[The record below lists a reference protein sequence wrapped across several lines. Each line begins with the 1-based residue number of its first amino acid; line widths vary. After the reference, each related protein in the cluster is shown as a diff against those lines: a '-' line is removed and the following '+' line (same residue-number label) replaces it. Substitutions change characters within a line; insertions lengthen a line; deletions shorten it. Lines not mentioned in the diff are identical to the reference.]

1 MKFYDVCI
9 IGGGHSGLVAA
20 LAFAN
25 YKFNVLCV
33 ESKTFSSS
41 SKKDIELR
49 TTAHLLP
56 TVSFL
61 KTIGVWKHLE
71 AYSCPLETLKI
82 VNEKDIENFSPKI
95 SNNIFQSN
103 EINQKNFGYNV
114 PLEKSINIFRELV
127 KSCKN
132 INMLDYTSLV
142 SSYLEKEFRIVKL
155 SNGDFIKTKLV
166 IGADGAN
173 SVVRNLSGIDVFEKD
188 TDQLALTFNVK
199 HTLEHKNISNELY
212 KIGGPLTTVPILDN
226 NKNLHSS
233 IVWMNNKE
241 VTEQLL
247 SLDKKTFALK
257 LNERSLSILGEMSP
271 ITAATKLPVKI
282 MVAQKLVGER
292 IALIGEAAHKLP
304 PIGAQGFN
312 MSVKDIE
319 TILQLSIKN
328 IRNVGSSDMLSA
340 YQFKRSPEIFGKA
353 FSVGFLNKLAAS
365 EQTAFQ
371 NLRAFGLDAIN
382 NIGPLKRG
390 IMRLGLG

>member
-20 LAFAN
+20 LAFAKN
-25 YKFNVLCV
+25 NFRVLCV
-33 ESKTFSSS
+33 ESKTISTS
-41 SKKDIELR
+41 SKKDLELR

-82 VNEKDIENFSPKI
+82 INEKDIESSSPKI
-95 SNNIFQSN
+95 TNNIFQSN
-103 EINQKNFGYNV
+103 EINQNNFGYNV
-114 PLEKSINIFRELV
+114 PLEKSVYILRELV
-127 KSCKN
+127 KSHEN
-132 INMLDYTSLV
+132 IIMIDNTSLT
-142 SSYLEKEFRIVKL
+142 SSYLENNSRIIQL
-155 SNGDFIKTKLV
+155 SNGNFIKTKLV

-173 SVVRNLSGIDVFEKD
+173 SVVRSLSGIEVFEKD
-188 TDQLALTFNVK
+188 TGQVALTFNVK

-212 KIGGPLTTVPILDN
+212 KVGGPLTTIPILDD

-247 SLDKKTFALK
+247 SLNKKNFALK

-271 ITAATKLPVKI
+271 ITKITELPVRI
-282 MVAQKLVGER
+282 MVSQRLVEER

-328 IRNVGSSDMLSA
+328 AKNIGSSKMLKL
-340 YQFKRSPEIFGKA
+340 YQFKRYPETFGKA

-365 EQTAFQ
+365 EQPVFQ
-371 NLRAFGLDAIN
+371 NLRALGLDAID
-382 NIGPLKRG
+382 NIGPLKQS
-390 IMRLGLG
+390 IMRFGLG

>member
-20 LAFAN
+20 LAFAKN
-25 YKFNVLCV
+25 KFNVLCV
-33 ESKTFSSS
+33 ESKAFSSS
-41 SKKDIELR
+41 SKKDLELR

-56 TVSFL
+56 TISFL
-61 KTIGVWKHLE
+61 KTIGLWKHLE
-71 AYSCPLETLKI
+71 AYSCPLESLRI
-82 VNEKDIENFSPKI
+82 INEKDIERSSPKI
-95 SNNIFQSN
+95 SDNIFQSN
-103 EINQKNFGYNV
+103 EIKQNNFGYNV
-114 PLEKSINIFRELV
+114 PLEKSVNIFRELV
-127 KSCKN
+127 KSFKN
-132 INMLDYTSLV
+132 LNMLDDTSFI
-142 SSYLEKEFRIVKL
+142 SSYLENEYRIIKL

-173 SVVRNLSGIDVFEKD
+173 SVVRSLSGNEVFEQD
-188 TDQLALTFNVK
+188 TGQVALTFNVK

-212 KIGGPLTTVPILDN
+212 KKGGPLTTVPILDD

-247 SLDKKTFALK
+247 SLDKKKFARK
-257 LNERSLSILGEMSP
+257 LNERSLSILGEMAP
-271 ITAATKLPVKI
+271 ITAVTKLPVKI

-312 MSVKDIE
+312 MSVKDIK
-319 TILQLSIKN
+319 TILRLTIKN
-328 IRNVGSSDMLSA
+328 TKNIGSPSMLSS
-340 YQFKRSPEIFGKA
+340 YQFKRYPDIFGKA
-353 FSVGFLNKLAAS
+353 FSVGFLNILAAS

-371 NLRAFGLDAIN
+371 NLRALGLEAIN

>member
-20 LAFAN
+20 LAFAKN
-25 YKFNVLCV
+25 KFSVLCV
-33 ESKTFSSS
+33 ESKTISTS
-41 SKKDIELR
+41 SKKDLELR

-61 KTIGVWKHLE
+61 KTMGVWKHLQ

-82 VNEKDIENFSPKI
+82 INEKDIESPSPKI
-95 SNNIFQSN
+95 TNNIFQSN
-103 EINQKNFGYNV
+103 EINQNNFGYNV
-114 PLEKSINIFRELV
+114 PLEKSVYILRELV
-127 KSCKN
+127 KSHEN
-132 INMLDYTSLV
+132 ITMIDNTSLT
-142 SSYLEKEFRIVKL
+142 SSYLENNSRIIQL
-155 SNGDFIKTKLV
+155 SNGNFIKTKLV

-173 SVVRNLSGIDVFEKD
+173 SVVRSLSGIEVFEKD
-188 TDQLALTFNVK
+188 TGQVALTFNVK

-212 KIGGPLTTVPILDN
+212 KVGGPLTTIPILDD

-247 SLDKKTFALK
+247 SLNKKEFALK

-271 ITAATKLPVKI
+271 ITTITELPVKI
-282 MVAQKLVGER
+282 MVAQKFVEER

-319 TILQLSIKN
+319 TILHLCIKN
-328 IRNVGSSDMLSA
+328 AKNIGSSKMLNL
-340 YQFKRSPEIFGKA
+340 YQFKRYPEIFGKA

-365 EQTAFQ
+365 EQTVFQ
-371 NLRAFGLDAIN
+371 NLRALGLDAID
-382 NIGPLKRG
+382 NIGPLKRS

>member
-1 MKFYDVCI
+1 MKFYDVCV

-20 LAFAN
+20 LAFAKN
-25 YKFNVLCV
+25 NFNVLCV
-33 ESKTFSSS
+33 ESTTFSSS
-41 SKKDIELR
+41 SKKDLELR

-61 KTIGVWKHLE
+61 ENIGVWKHLE
-71 AYSCPLETLKI
+71 AYSCPLKTLKI
-82 VNEKDIENFSPKI
+82 INERDIETSSPKI

-103 EINQKNFGYNV
+103 EIKQNNFGYNV
-114 PLEKSINIFRELV
+114 PLEKSVNIFRELV
-127 KSCKN
+127 KCHKN
-132 INMLDYTSLV
+132 INMIDNTSLI
-142 SSYLEKEFRIVKL
+142 SSHLENELRIIQL

-173 SVVRNLSGIDVFEKD
+173 SVVRSLSGIELFQRD
-188 TDQLALTFNVK
+188 TGQVALTFNVK

-212 KIGGPLTTVPILDN
+212 KVGGPLTTVPMLDD

-247 SLDKKTFALK
+247 CLDKKEFALK
-257 LNERSLSILGEMSP
+257 LNERSLSILGEMAP
-271 ITAATKLPVKI
+271 ISEVAKLPVKI
-282 MVAQKLVGER
+282 MVAQKLVEER
-292 IALIGEAAHKLP
+292 IVLIGESAHKLP

-319 TILQLSIKN
+319 TILHLSIKN
-328 IRNVGSSDMLSA
+328 TEDIGSSKMLRS
-340 YQFKRSPEIFGKA
+340 YQFKRLPDIFGKA
-353 FSVGFLNKLAAS
+353 FSVGLLNKLAAS
-365 EQTAFQ
+365 EQIAFQ
-371 NLRAFGLDAIN
+371 NLRALGLDAIN
-382 NIGPLKRG
+382 NIGPLKRS